1 MFRAAHQLF
10 DRPVIFDD
18 PLALRIIGRAAEAGL
33 RGRPGGFKVGAE
45 VRAFLALRSWYA
57 EEGWARAVG
66 GGVRQCVILG
76 AGLDTFAYRNPF
88 DASGVRVFEVDHPA
102 TQAWKRQRLAEAE
115 IAIPNSLAF
124 VPIDFA
130 TQSLSEGLARAG
142 FDARQPALFSMLGLV
157 IFMPAATVMRILE
170 FVAAC
175 PSPSGVVL
183 DYGIKQSALTA
194 EQLKIR
200 MAAARASAAIGEPFL
215 TFFDPTELTGQLTQ
229 MGFTKIDDF
238 GCAEAN
244 ARYFQN
250 RADGLTVGTSG
261 RRIVGAW
268 KMGDE

>member
-1 MFRAAHQLF
+1 M
-10 DRPVIFDD
+10 
-18 PLALRIIGRAAEAGL
+18 
-33 RGRPGGFKVGAE
+33 
-45 VRAFLALRSWYA
+45 
-57 EEGWARAVG
+57 
-66 GGVRQCVILG
+66 
-76 AGLDTFAYRNPF
+76 
-88 DASGVRVFEVDHPA
+88 RVFEVDHPA

-115 IAIPNSLAF
+115 IAIPASLRF

-142 FDARQPALFSMLGLV
+142 FDAGQPAFFSMLGLV

-170 FVAAC
+170 FVATC

-200 MAAARASAAIGEPFL
+200 MAAARTSAAIGEPFL
-215 TFFDPTELTGQLTQ
+215 TFLGPTELAGQLTQ

-261 RRIVGAW
+261 RRIVGAA
-268 KMGDE
+268 KMVDQS